1 MKQKHLVVLNNYRN
15 YGETYDS
22 SINYEDKQLK
32 YVNFGRLV
40 TTRPS
45 SRPTKAAE
53 HLAIQEKLR
62 FSNGKIALCG
72 ASIVKG
78 LGRYQDI
85 WQKYFEPLGAI
96 NLGNGGD
103 KTEEILW

>member
-53 HLAIQEKLR
+53 YLAIK
-62 FSNGKIALCG
+62 
-72 ASIVKG
+72 
-78 LGRYQDI
+78 
-85 WQKYFEPLGAI
+85 
-96 NLGNGGD
+96 
-103 KTEEILW
+103 